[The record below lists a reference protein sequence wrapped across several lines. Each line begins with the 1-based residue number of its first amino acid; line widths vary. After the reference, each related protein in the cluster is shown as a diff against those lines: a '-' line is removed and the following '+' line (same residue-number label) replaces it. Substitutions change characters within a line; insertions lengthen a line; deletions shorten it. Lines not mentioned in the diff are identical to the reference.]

1 MAVEKM
7 SLAKAL
13 NESLRKALDTD
24 PKVLIM
30 GEDVG
35 KLGGVF
41 RITDG
46 LQKDFGEGRVIDT
59 PLAESGIVGTAIGL
73 ALRGYRPIVEIQFDG
88 FVFPAYDQIVTQLA
102 KMHAR
107 ALGKVK
113 MPVVIRIPYGGG
125 IGAVEHHSE
134 SPEALFAHVAG
145 LKVVSPSN
153 ASDAYWMMQQ
163 AVQSDDP
170 IIFFEP
176 KRRYWDKGEL
186 DTESIPGPLHK
197 AAVAREGSDLTLVA
211 YGPMVKVCLEAAAAA
226 QEEGKSVEVLDLR
239 SMSPIDFDA
248 VQASVE
254 KTGLLVVV
262 HEAPVFYGSGAEIA
276 ARITERCFY
285 HLEAPV
291 LRVGGYH
298 APTRRPGWRTS
309 TCRVSTGCS
318 MPSTARWRTE
328 ERVVTTMTETSARFR
343 EFKMPDVGEGLTEAE
358 ILKWF
363 VQPGDTVTDGQVVC
377 EVETAKAAVE
387 LPIPFDGVVH
397 ELRFPEGT
405 TVDVGEVI
413 IAVDVAPGS
422 GDAPAEPE
430 PVQEAVAEPAAE
442 EAPKGRQPVL
452 VGYGVAESST
462 KRRARK
468 GAEIPG
474 PAAAAAQAEINGHR
488 AKVAES
494 RPLAK
499 PPVRKLAK
507 DLGIDLA
514 TVTPTGE
521 GGVITREDVHAAAAP
536 APAEAP
542 VRAEE
547 AVAAP
552 APVEAVAPVGR
563 ETRIPVKG
571 VRKAIAQAMVG
582 SAFTAPHV
590 TEFVTVDVT
599 RTMKLVAELKED
611 KDMAGVRVNPL
622 LVIAKALL
630 VAIKRNP
637 AVNAAWDE
645 ANQEIVQKHYV
656 NLGIAAATPRGLI
669 VPNIKDA
676 HDKTLP
682 ELGAALADLVS
693 TAREGKT
700 SPAAMAGGTVTIT
713 NVGVFGVDTGTP
725 ILNPGESA
733 ILAVGAIKLQPWVHK
748 GKVKPRQVTT
758 LALSFDHR
766 LVDGELGSKVLADV
780 AAILEQPKRLITW
793 G

>member
-1 MAVEKM
+1 M
-7 SLAKAL
+7 
-13 NESLRKALDTD
+13 
-24 PKVLIM
+24 
-30 GEDVG
+30 
-35 KLGGVF
+35 
-41 RITDG
+41 
-46 LQKDFGEGRVIDT
+46 
-59 PLAESGIVGTAIGL
+59 
-73 ALRGYRPIVEIQFDG
+73 
-88 FVFPAYDQIVTQLA
+88 
-102 KMHAR
+102 
-107 ALGKVK
+107 
-113 MPVVIRIPYGGG
+113 
-125 IGAVEHHSE
+125 
-134 SPEALFAHVAG
+134 
-145 LKVVSPSN
+145 
-153 ASDAYWMMQQ
+153 
-163 AVQSDDP
+163 
-170 IIFFEP
+170 
-176 KRRYWDKGEL
+176 
-186 DTESIPGPLHK
+186 
-197 AAVAREGSDLTLVA
+197 
-211 YGPMVKVCLEAAAAA
+211 
-226 QEEGKSVEVLDLR
+226 
-239 SMSPIDFDA
+239 
-248 VQASVE
+248 
-254 KTGLLVVV
+254 
-262 HEAPVFYGSGAEIA
+262 
-276 ARITERCFY
+276 
-285 HLEAPV
+285 
-291 LRVGGYH
+291 
-298 APTRRPGWRTS
+298 
-309 TCRVSTGCS
+309 
-318 MPSTARWRTE
+318 
-328 ERVVTTMTETSARFR
+328 TTMTETSARFR

-405 TVDVGEVI
+405 TVDVGQVI
-413 IAVDVAPGS
+413 IAIDVAPGS
-422 GDAPAEPE
+422 GDAPDPAAAPAQE
-430 PVQEAVAEPAAE
+430 PVEPADAGE
-442 EAPKGRQPVL
+442 GDGDAPKGRTPVL

-462 KRRARK
+462 KRRPRK
-468 GAEIPG
+468 GASAAPEAAAVAAAVQAELNG
-474 PAAAAAQAEINGHR
+474 HATPAAAAPAPSVPAQAG
-488 AKVAES
+488 APDGG

-514 TVTPTGE
+514 TVVPTGK

-536 APAEAP
+536 AEAP
-542 VRAEE
+542 GTAPVPP
-547 AVAAP
+547 AP
-552 APVEAVAPVGR
+552 APVTAEAPAAAVAASSAR

-622 LVIAKALL
+622 LIIAKALL

-637 AVNAAWDE
+637 EVNAAWDE

-682 ELGAALADLVS
+682 QLAAALGELVT
-693 TAREGKT
+693 TARDGKT

-793 G
+793 A

>member
-1 MAVEKM
+1 M
-7 SLAKAL
+7 
-13 NESLRKALDTD
+13 
-24 PKVLIM
+24 
-30 GEDVG
+30 
-35 KLGGVF
+35 
-41 RITDG
+41 
-46 LQKDFGEGRVIDT
+46 
-59 PLAESGIVGTAIGL
+59 
-73 ALRGYRPIVEIQFDG
+73 
-88 FVFPAYDQIVTQLA
+88 
-102 KMHAR
+102 
-107 ALGKVK
+107 
-113 MPVVIRIPYGGG
+113 
-125 IGAVEHHSE
+125 
-134 SPEALFAHVAG
+134 
-145 LKVVSPSN
+145 
-153 ASDAYWMMQQ
+153 
-163 AVQSDDP
+163 
-170 IIFFEP
+170 
-176 KRRYWDKGEL
+176 
-186 DTESIPGPLHK
+186 
-197 AAVAREGSDLTLVA
+197 
-211 YGPMVKVCLEAAAAA
+211 
-226 QEEGKSVEVLDLR
+226 
-239 SMSPIDFDA
+239 
-248 VQASVE
+248 
-254 KTGLLVVV
+254 
-262 HEAPVFYGSGAEIA
+262 
-276 ARITERCFY
+276 
-285 HLEAPV
+285 
-291 LRVGGYH
+291 
-298 APTRRPGWRTS
+298 
-309 TCRVSTGCS
+309 
-318 MPSTARWRTE
+318 
-328 ERVVTTMTETSARFR
+328 TTMTQTSARFR

-397 ELRFPEGT
+397 ELRFSEGT
-405 TVDVGEVI
+405 TVDVGQVI
-413 IAVDVAPGS
+413 ISVDVAPGS
-422 GDAPAEPE
+422 D
-430 PVQEAVAEPAAE
+430 E
-442 EAPKGRQPVL
+442 EAPVPAPAQEPVEAPVSDEPKGRTPVL

-462 KRRARK
+462 KRRPRK
-468 GAEIPG
+468 GAAAPEVAAVAAAVQAELNG
-474 PAAAAAQAEINGHR
+474 HAAPAAPAAPEAPVG
-488 AKVAES
+488 

-514 TVTPTGE
+514 TVVPTGKD
-521 GGVITREDVHAAAAP
+521 GIITREDVHAAAAP
-536 APAEAP
+536 AAA
-542 VRAEE
+542 
-547 AVAAP
+547 AV
-552 APVEAVAPVGR
+552 AVAPEAVEPVAAAAEVVDSTASAR

-611 KDMAGVRVNPL
+611 KEMAGVRVNPL
-622 LVIAKALL
+622 LIIAKALL

-637 AVNAAWDE
+637 EVNAAWDE

-682 ELGAALADLVS
+682 QLAAALGELVT
-693 TAREGKT
+693 TARDGRT

-793 G
+793 A

>member
-1 MAVEKM
+1 M
-7 SLAKAL
+7 
-13 NESLRKALDTD
+13 
-24 PKVLIM
+24 
-30 GEDVG
+30 
-35 KLGGVF
+35 
-41 RITDG
+41 
-46 LQKDFGEGRVIDT
+46 
-59 PLAESGIVGTAIGL
+59 
-73 ALRGYRPIVEIQFDG
+73 
-88 FVFPAYDQIVTQLA
+88 
-102 KMHAR
+102 
-107 ALGKVK
+107 
-113 MPVVIRIPYGGG
+113 
-125 IGAVEHHSE
+125 
-134 SPEALFAHVAG
+134 
-145 LKVVSPSN
+145 
-153 ASDAYWMMQQ
+153 
-163 AVQSDDP
+163 
-170 IIFFEP
+170 
-176 KRRYWDKGEL
+176 
-186 DTESIPGPLHK
+186 
-197 AAVAREGSDLTLVA
+197 
-211 YGPMVKVCLEAAAAA
+211 
-226 QEEGKSVEVLDLR
+226 
-239 SMSPIDFDA
+239 
-248 VQASVE
+248 
-254 KTGLLVVV
+254 
-262 HEAPVFYGSGAEIA
+262 
-276 ARITERCFY
+276 
-285 HLEAPV
+285 
-291 LRVGGYH
+291 
-298 APTRRPGWRTS
+298 
-309 TCRVSTGCS
+309 
-318 MPSTARWRTE
+318 
-328 ERVVTTMTETSARFR
+328 TTMTQTSARFR

-397 ELRFPEGT
+397 ELRFGEGT
-405 TVDVGEVI
+405 TVDVGQVI
-413 IAVDVAPGS
+413 ITVDVAPGS
-422 GDAPAEPE
+422 E
-430 PVQEAVAEPAAE
+430 E
-442 EAPKGRQPVL
+442 EAPVPAPAQEPVGEPEASAEEPKGRTPVL

-462 KRRARK
+462 KRRPRK
-468 GAEIPG
+468 GAAAPE
-474 PAAAAAQAEINGHR
+474 AAAVAAAVQAELNGHGS
-488 AKVAES
+488 AAPVIDAPPVG

-514 TVTPTGE
+514 TVVPTGKD
-521 GGVITREDVHAAAAP
+521 GIITREDVHAAAAP
-536 APAEAP
+536 AASPAAP
-542 VRAEE
+542 VAPE
-547 AVAAP
+547 AP
-552 APVEAVAPVGR
+552 APSVSEPAAVAVEVPASAR

-611 KDMAGVRVNPL
+611 KEMAGVRVNPL
-622 LVIAKALL
+622 LIIAKALL

-637 AVNAAWDE
+637 EVNAAWDE

-682 ELGAALADLVS
+682 QLAAALGELVT
-693 TAREGKT
+693 TARDGKT

-793 G
+793 A

>member
-1 MAVEKM
+1 M
-7 SLAKAL
+7 
-13 NESLRKALDTD
+13 
-24 PKVLIM
+24 
-30 GEDVG
+30 
-35 KLGGVF
+35 
-41 RITDG
+41 
-46 LQKDFGEGRVIDT
+46 
-59 PLAESGIVGTAIGL
+59 
-73 ALRGYRPIVEIQFDG
+73 
-88 FVFPAYDQIVTQLA
+88 
-102 KMHAR
+102 
-107 ALGKVK
+107 
-113 MPVVIRIPYGGG
+113 
-125 IGAVEHHSE
+125 
-134 SPEALFAHVAG
+134 
-145 LKVVSPSN
+145 
-153 ASDAYWMMQQ
+153 
-163 AVQSDDP
+163 
-170 IIFFEP
+170 
-176 KRRYWDKGEL
+176 
-186 DTESIPGPLHK
+186 
-197 AAVAREGSDLTLVA
+197 
-211 YGPMVKVCLEAAAAA
+211 
-226 QEEGKSVEVLDLR
+226 
-239 SMSPIDFDA
+239 
-248 VQASVE
+248 
-254 KTGLLVVV
+254 
-262 HEAPVFYGSGAEIA
+262 
-276 ARITERCFY
+276 
-285 HLEAPV
+285 
-291 LRVGGYH
+291 
-298 APTRRPGWRTS
+298 
-309 TCRVSTGCS
+309 
-318 MPSTARWRTE
+318 
-328 ERVVTTMTETSARFR
+328 TTMTDTSNAARFR

-358 ILKWF
+358 ILKWY

-405 TVDVGEVI
+405 TVDVGQVI

-422 GDAPAEPE
+422 GPAAAEPE
-430 PVQEAVAEPAAE
+430 APAPAPEA

-468 GAEIPG
+468 GAETAP
-474 PAAAAAQAEINGHR
+474 PAAAPAAVQAELNGQGT
-488 AKVAES
+488 AAVPEA

-514 TVTPTGE
+514 TVTPTGV
-521 GGVITREDVHAAAAP
+521 GGVITREDVHAAATPSEPVAP
-536 APAEAP
+536 
-542 VRAEE
+542 
-547 AVAAP
+547 AAP
-552 APVEAVAPVGR
+552 AVEPVVPVAEPVPAGAR

-637 AVNAAWDE
+637 GVNAVWDE

-676 HDKTLP
+676 HDQTLP
-682 ELGAALADLVS
+682 QLAASLGELVA
-693 TAREGKT
+693 TARDGKT

-766 LVDGELGSKVLADV
+766 LIDGELGSKFLADI

-793 G
+793 A